1 MNKQDTICAIATATG
16 GALGI
21 IRISGDE
28 SIAIASKIFTP
39 KGYKK
44 AFSEIQHNTAA
55 FGEIKNEDGST
66 LDEVIAVSFKAPHSY
81 TGEDSVEF
89 SCHGSLYI
97 LNRVMQMLISE
108 GCRLANPGEF
118 TERAFLN
125 GKMDLSQAEAVVDL
139 IASRSETSHR
149 VAMNQ
154 LKGGFKDR
162 INMLRDKLKDIQS
175 LLELELDF
183 SDHDDLDFA
192 ERPVLISK
200 AEDIQKEI
208 QSLLHSFTS
217 MNAVKNGVPVAITGK
232 TNVGKSTLMNALLS
246 DSRAIVSNIPGT
258 TRDTIEERIIIKGIE
273 FRLIDTAGIRKTDD
287 VIENLGIDK
296 TFKVID
302 TALIIIWVVSA
313 PEVLENDMK
322 DATDE
327 LGTILESGKTLITV
341 INKADIIPDKSSLEK
356 IESRLSAY
364 IRSIIKTTSQENPDK
379 ETEPVFVITSAKKRA
394 GIDQL
399 EDTLVKVINSSKT
412 NSSDSI
418 VINERHYQALSKA
431 SKNMDDVISGLKNLM
446 PADLVSQDLREMLL
460 NLSTI
465 SGEITSQEIL
475 NNIFSHF
482 CIGK

>member
-1 MNKQDTICAIATATG
+1 MCSPSFLKQ
-16 GALGI
+16 L
-21 IRISGDE
+21 
-28 SIAIASKIFTP
+28 
-39 KGYKK
+39 
-44 AFSEIQHNTAA
+44 Q
-55 FGEIKNEDGST
+55 
-66 LDEVIAVSFKAPHSY
+66 
-81 TGEDSVEF
+81 
-89 SCHGSLYI
+89 
-97 LNRVMQMLISE
+97 
-108 GCRLANPGEF
+108 
-118 TERAFLN
+118 
-125 GKMDLSQAEAVVDL
+125 
-139 IASRSETSHR
+139 
-149 VAMNQ
+149 
-154 LKGGFKDR
+154 
-162 INMLRDKLKDIQS
+162 DIQS

-258 TRDTIEERIIIKGIE
+258 TRDTIEERLIIKGIE
-273 FRLIDTAGIRKTDD
+273 FRVIDTAGIRKTDD

-302 TALIIIWVVSA
+302 TAQIIIWVVSA
-313 PEVLENDMK
+313 PEVLENDMQ
-322 DATDE
+322 DTTDE

-356 IESRLSAY
+356 IESRLSAC
-364 IRSIIKTTSQENPDK
+364 IKSIIKTASQENPDK

>member
-1 MNKQDTICAIATATG
+1 MPESAVPRTRWPVAAEWFDVIVSALAVAFCFRAYYYQPFQIPTGSMQPTLYGIHAAEADAPSAWDKGPLRFLKWCATG
-16 GALGI
+16 ERYQEVRVRAPGIVSAYGPSEKPGYGTVLVNGRDRYDLPSDVALGL
-21 IRISGDE
+21 RQ
-28 SIAIASKIFTP
+28 TLP
-39 KGYKK
+39 P
-44 AFSEIQHNTAA
+44 
-55 FGEIKNEDGST
+55 GS
-66 LDEVIAVSFKAPHSY
+66 
-81 TGEDSVEF
+81 
-89 SCHGSLYI
+89 
-97 LNRVMQMLISE
+97 
-108 GCRLANPGEF
+108 
-118 TERAFLN
+118 
-125 GKMDLSQAEAVVDL
+125 
-139 IASRSETSHR
+139 R

-302 TALIIIWVVSA
+302 TAQIIIWVVSA

-399 EDTLVKVINSSKT
+399 EDTLVKVINNSKT

>member
-28 SIAIASKIFTP
+28 SIAVASKIFTP

-44 AFSEIQHNTAA
+44 AFSEIQHNTAV

-81 TGEDSVEF
+81 TGENSVEF

-125 GKMDLSQAEAVVDL
+125 GKMDLSQAEAVADL

-208 QSLLHSFTS
+208 SIYRHNIICADNNAFADIEQIGDLKQDPIEWSADYENIIDEANRKIYSLLEGHPRVMGFCFTYWH
-217 MNAVKNGVPVAITGK
+217 AKKQI
-232 TNVGKSTLMNALLS
+232 L
-246 DSRAIVSNIPGT
+246 R
-258 TRDTIEERIIIKGIE
+258 EEYGIE
-273 FRLIDTAGIRKTDD
+273 WKSPEMMNPN
-287 VIENLGIDK
+287 VIFD
-296 TFKVID
+296 
-302 TALIIIWVVSA
+302 
-313 PEVLENDMK
+313 
-322 DATDE
+322 
-327 LGTILESGKTLITV
+327 
-341 INKADIIPDKSSLEK
+341 
-356 IESRLSAY
+356 
-364 IRSIIKTTSQENPDK
+364 
-379 ETEPVFVITSAKKRA
+379 
-394 GIDQL
+394 
-399 EDTLVKVINSSKT
+399 
-412 NSSDSI
+412 
-418 VINERHYQALSKA
+418 
-431 SKNMDDVISGLKNLM
+431 
-446 PADLVSQDLREMLL
+446 
-460 NLSTI
+460 
-465 SGEITSQEIL
+465 
-475 NNIFSHF
+475 
-482 CIGK
+482 